1 MRYYLI
7 SDNHDTLTGMRLAGI
22 EGTLV
27 RDREG
32 VEAALQAA
40 KENPDIG
47 IVLITRSLVRL
58 AADKVD
64 DMKLHCPRPLILE
77 IPDRNGS
84 DRSEDSITRY
94 IREAIGIKM

>member
-32 VEAALQAA
+32 VEAALQASWSP
-40 KENPDIG
+40 NTS
-47 IVLITRSLVRL
+47 VLTMLSWSQSEIRNLMAIDFACRASANEFMKKASAVDRL
-58 AADKVD
+58 
-64 DMKLHCPRPLILE
+64 
-77 IPDRNGS
+77 S
-84 DRSEDSITRY
+84 
-94 IREAIGIKM
+94 